1 MRKKVVLYHHRN
13 RKKNANRHFSE
24 HYKYVGEQN
33 VETSIRLTTY
43 DAHAVHSQVLTKS
56 QYNALDFE
64 KDSSRHW
71 VEICGLTDSE
81 LVSHIMKSF
90 GLHRL
95 DAKDI
100 LTPQHI
106 AKVEDYQDK
115 LLVVMNVCYYDDSH
129 ELQIEHVCLL
139 ITKQVVFSFRERNQY
154 PMFEEVR
161 NALADNVLNIRSG
174 HSGQLMIHLLNAIT
188 SCYVET
194 ASLTEEMLEDVE
206 DLLFDIDN
214 APDNT
219 GQIIQQRRK
228 DAISIRRNMTPLKD
242 QLNKLP
248 HAAGGFVTQDLLP
261 LYTDMYDQ
269 VLFTLQTT
277 ESCREM
283 TSSLVDLYISNNDL
297 RLNSIMKRLT
307 VVSTIF
313 IPLTFL
319 AGIWGMNFKYMPEL
333 GWRYGYLFA
342 WLIMLVAALISWIY
356 LRRRGWNK

>member
-1 MRKKVVLYHHRN
+1 MYHHHN
-13 RKKNANRHFSE
+13 RKKNANRHLAE
-24 HYKYVGEQN
+24 HYNYVGEEN
-33 VETSIRLTTY
+33 VATSIRLTTY
-43 DAHAVHSQVLTKS
+43 NAQSVHSQVLTKS
-56 QYNALDFE
+56 QYYAMDF
-64 KDSSRHW
+64 KGDANNMHW
-71 VEICGLTDSE
+71 IEICGLADSE
-81 LVSHIMKSF
+81 LVTRIMSGY

-106 AKVEDYQDK
+106 AKIEDYQDK
-115 LLVVMNVCYYDDSH
+115 LLVVMNVCFYDDSQ
-129 ELQIEHVCLL
+129 ELQVEHICLL
-139 ITKQVVFSFRERNQY
+139 VTKQVIFSFRERDQY
-154 PMFEEVR
+154 PIFEEVKK
-161 NALADNVLNIRSG
+161 ALTDNVLNIRSG
-174 HSGQLMIHLLNAIT
+174 HSGQLMIHLLNALT
-188 SCYVET
+188 SCYVDT
-194 ASLTEEMLEDVE
+194 ASQTEGMLEDVE

-214 APDNT
+214 APDDT

-228 DAISIRRNMTPLKD
+228 DAITIRRNMTPLKD

-248 HAAGGFVTQDLLP
+248 HSTGGFITADLMP
-261 LYTDMYDQ
+261 LYNDMYDQ

-277 ESCREM
+277 ESCREL

-319 AGIWGMNFKYMPEL
+319 AGIWGMNFNNMPEL
-333 GWRYGYLFA
+333 NWRYGYLFA
-342 WLIMLVAALISWIY
+342 WLIMLVAAFISWAY